1 MSSNTKLIAGIILGA
16 AAGATVAVL
25 LSSDKGKELLSSVK
39 EYAEK
44 ATDEVS
50 NLFQKGKDA
59 VMNQK
64 DKYTDVTA

>member
-1 MSSNTKLIAGIILGA
+1 MNNNTKFIAGILIGA
-16 AAGATVAVL
+16 AAGAAVAYL
-25 LSSDKGKELLSSVK
+25 LTSDKGKDILSSVK

-50 NLFQKGKDA
+50 NLFAKGKDA
-59 VMNQK
+59 MNEAK

>member
-1 MSSNTKLIAGIILGA
+1 MNNNTKFIAGILIGA
-16 AAGATVAVL
+16 AAGAAVAYL
-25 LSSDKGKELLSSVK
+25 LTSDKGKDILSSVK

-50 NLFQKGKDA
+50 NLFAKGKDA
-59 VMNQK
+59 MAEAK